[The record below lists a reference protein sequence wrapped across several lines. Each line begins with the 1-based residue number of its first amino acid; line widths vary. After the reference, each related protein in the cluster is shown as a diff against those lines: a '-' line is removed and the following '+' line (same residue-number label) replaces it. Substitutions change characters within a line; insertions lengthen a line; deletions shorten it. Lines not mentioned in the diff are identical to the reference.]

1 VPGAGSRHLNSGYH
15 AGPTAHT
22 SEMNRTVTLLPNP
35 TATVV
40 KRSIAT
46 AARALGCCLLIAS
59 SFYTYTYAAANSDAA
74 DATAKPSPARI
85 ISLNPS
91 LTAILLALEKAEL
104 LVGVDDFS
112 AQQIPAV
119 SQLPRVGG
127 LFNPSLEAV
136 VALEPDLVVLVPSAE
151 QRDFRGRLVEL
162 GIEVEVFQNFQFDQ
176 VLGNITRLGTLTG
189 AGEAAAR
196 RVAEIERT
204 RAATAREI
212 AKLDHPGG
220 AAPTIAMV
228 LQRDPLYVV
237 GGENFIDT
245 MLQITGTRNIAAEYH
260 EPYPRVAM
268 EWLVAASPQLLV
280 DLSPAASASTEAM
293 AYWQRWP
300 NIEAVKNGRLLS
312 LDAALVS
319 MPGPDLD
326 RSLLLLARTFWGAEV
341 EARIRRDSAA
351 PVRERDL

>member
-136 VALEPDLVVLVPSAE
+136 VALQPDLVVVVPSVA
-151 QRDFRGRLVEL
+151 QRDFRDRLREL
-162 GIEVEVFQNFQFDQ
+162 GID
-176 VLGNITRLGTLTG
+176 VLELSNITLDEVLDSIRRLGTRVDRI
-189 AGEAAAR
+189 EAARVRVDEIR
-196 RVAEIERT
+196 RSWSDIAA
-204 RAATAREI
+204 RAAERPSRTVI
-212 AKLDHPGG
+212 L
-220 AAPTIAMV
+220 V
-228 LQRDPLYVV
+228 LQRDPLYVA
-237 GGENFIDT
+237 GAGSFLDEMLRAAGLENV
-245 MLQITGTRNIAAEYH
+245 AARFSD
-260 EPYPRVAM
+260 PYPRVGI
-268 EWLVAASPQLLV
+268 EWLIAAAPEIIIDSAKDPVPAAEHWSRWPSIPAVAASRV
-280 DLSPAASASTEAM
+280 FTVPAANLTLPGPYLDHSL
-293 AYWQRWP
+293 R
-300 NIEAVKNGRLLS
+300 ILFEAVNATRSNSNGES
-312 LDAALVS
+312 
-319 MPGPDLD
+319 
-326 RSLLLLARTFWGAEV
+326 GAV
-341 EARIRRDSAA
+341 EQEAS
-351 PVRERDL
+351 P